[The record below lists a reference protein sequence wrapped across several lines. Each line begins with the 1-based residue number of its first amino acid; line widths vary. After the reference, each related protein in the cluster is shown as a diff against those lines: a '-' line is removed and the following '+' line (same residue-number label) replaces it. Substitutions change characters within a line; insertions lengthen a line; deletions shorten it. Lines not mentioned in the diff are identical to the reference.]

1 MTHSLETTLDRY
13 TEAWNR
19 HDVEGILALH
29 TEDSVFE
36 NHTSGG
42 KAVGLAELR
51 ALLESIFSTLPDLSF
66 EGRRRYIQGDVAVVE
81 WTAHATFCRP
91 ITRGGSSYLPTGERL
106 VWNGLDVIPTRE
118 GKVAGKHVYADSIS
132 FLRQIGV
139 EVP

>member
-1 MTHSLETTLDRY
+1 MAHSLETIMDRY
-13 TEAWNR
+13 ADAWNR
-19 HDVEGILALH
+19 HDIDEILALH
-29 TEDSVFE
+29 TEDTVFE

-51 ALLESIFSTLPDLSF
+51 LLLESVFSTLPDLTF
-66 EGRRRYIQGDVAVVE
+66 EGRRRYIQGDLVVVE
-81 WTAHATFCRP
+81 WTAGATFSRP
-91 ITRGGSSYLPTGERL
+91 ITRGGRSYLPTGKRL
-106 VWNGLDVIPTRE
+106 VWNGMDLIPTRD